1 MGARGILTATVF
13 ALLLAMGG
21 SGSVRAQSPRII
33 ALEPARTDSLLV
45 CRLRTAGLPGSEIL
59 STLRSGLSSAVDL
72 QLEVL
77 DGRGRAIDGRV
88 LRLRLDYDL
97 WDEVFSIAQGERGA
111 ERLPDDRDVTRL
123 PDDAALQA
131 WFDRTP
137 WLPVAPLAALANS
150 GPLRL
155 RAALRLHAIAPSE
168 RERLG
173 EVVSGPDGQEVSL
186 GLGKLIRFFY
196 RGGARA
202 GDGATADSSPFAPG
216 ELAHARD

>member
-1 MGARGILTATVF
+1 MRARGIPAATAF
-13 ALLLAMGG
+13 ALLLALGG
-21 SGSVRAQSPRII
+21 GPARAQAPRIL

-45 CRLRTAGLPGSEIL
+45 CRLRTAGLPGPEIL

-77 DGRGRAIDGRV
+77 DGGGRAVDGRV

-97 WDEVFSIAQGERGA
+97 WDEVFSVAQG
-111 ERLPDDRDVTRL
+111 DRAATRL

-137 WLPVAPLAALANS
+137 WLPVAPLAALANT

-155 RAALRLHAIAPSE
+155 RAALRLHAIAPGE

-196 RGGARA
+196 RGDERERDAA
-202 GDGATADSSPFAPG
+202 AAVSPTFAAG
-216 ELAHARD
+216 ELEHARD

>member
-1 MGARGILTATVF
+1 MGARGILTAAVF
-13 ALLLAMGG
+13 ALLLALSIGETA
-21 SGSVRAQSPRII
+21 RAETPRIL

-45 CRLRTAGLPGSEIL
+45 CRLRTAGLPGPEIL

-97 WDEVFSIAQGERGA
+97 WDEVFSIAHGDRG
-111 ERLPDDRDVTRL
+111 VTRL

-137 WLPVAPLAALANS
+137 WLPVAPLAALANA
-150 GPLRL
+150 GPVRL

-186 GLGKLIRFFY
+186 GLGKLIRYFY
-196 RGGARA
+196 RGGARE
-202 GDGATADSSPFAPG
+202 GGGATADSPPFAPG

>member
-1 MGARGILTATVF
+1 MGARNIRTATAL
-13 ALLLAMGG
+13 ALLLVLGGGG
-21 SGSVRAQSPRII
+21 SARAQAPRIL

-45 CRLRTAGLPGSEIL
+45 CRLRTAGLPGPEIL

-97 WDEVFSIAQGERGA
+97 WDEVFSIAQGDRGA
-111 ERLPDDRDVTRL
+111 TRL

-137 WLPVAPLAALANS
+137 WLPVAPLAVLANT
-150 GPLRL
+150 GPVRL

-186 GLGKLIRFFY
+186 GLGKLIRYFY
-196 RGGARA
+196 RGGARE
-202 GDGATADSSPFAPG
+202 GDGATADSPPFAPG

>member
-1 MGARGILTATVF
+1 MRARGILTTAVF
-13 ALLLAMGG
+13 ALLLALSIGETA
-21 SGSVRAQSPRII
+21 RAETPRIL

-45 CRLRTAGLPGSEIL
+45 CRLRTVGLPGSEIL

-77 DGRGRAIDGRV
+77 DGRGRAIDGQV

-97 WDEVFSIAQGERGA
+97 WDEVFSLAQGDRGV
-111 ERLPDDRDVTRL
+111 ERL

-137 WLPVAPLAALANS
+137 WLPVAPLAALANA
-150 GPLRL
+150 GPVRL

-186 GLGKLIRFFY
+186 GLGKLIRYFY
-196 RGGARA
+196 RGGARE
-202 GDGATADSSPFAPG
+202 GGGATADSPPFAPG

>member
-1 MGARGILTATVF
+1 MRARGILTASACT
-13 ALLLAMGG
+13 LLLALSFGEPL
-21 SGSVRAQSPRII
+21 RAETPRIL

-45 CRLRTAGLPGSEIL
+45 CRLRTAGLPGPEIL

-97 WDEVFSIAQGERGA
+97 WDEVFSLAQGDDRGA
-111 ERLPDDRDVTRL
+111 TRL

-137 WLPVAPLAALANS
+137 WLPVAPLAALANA
-150 GPLRL
+150 GPVRL

-186 GLGKLIRFFY
+186 GLGKLIRYFY
-196 RGGARA
+196 RGGARE
-202 GDGATADSSPFAPG
+202 GGGATADSPPFTPG

>member
-1 MGARGILTATVF
+1 MRARGIRAAAAL
-13 ALLLAMGG
+13 ALLLALRGAAPA
-21 SGSVRAQSPRII
+21 RAETPRIL
-33 ALEPARTDSLLV
+33 AVEPARTDSLLV
-45 CRLRTAGLPGSEIL
+45 CRLRTAGLPGAEIL

-77 DGRGRAIDGRV
+77 DGRGRALDGRV

-97 WDEVFSIAQGERGA
+97 WDEVFGLAQGDDGGA
-111 ERLPDDRDVTRL
+111 TRL
-123 PDDAALQA
+123 PDDAALRA
-131 WFDRTP
+131 WFERTP
-137 WLPVAPLAALANS
+137 WLPVAPLAALANA
-150 GPLRL
+150 GPVRL

-186 GLGKLIRFFY
+186 GLGKLIRYFY
-196 RGGARA
+196 RGGARE
-202 GDGATADSSPFAPG
+202 GDGATADSPPFAPG

>member
-1 MGARGILTATVF
+1 MRARGILTASVCT
-13 ALLLAMGG
+13 LLLALSIGEPL
-21 SGSVRAQSPRII
+21 RAETPRIL

-45 CRLRTAGLPGSEIL
+45 CRLRTAGLPGPEIL

-97 WDEVFSIAQGERGA
+97 WDEVFSLAQGDDRGA
-111 ERLPDDRDVTRL
+111 TRL

-137 WLPVAPLAALANS
+137 WLPVAPLAALANT
-150 GPLRL
+150 GPVRL

-186 GLGKLIRFFY
+186 GLGKLIRYFY
-196 RGGARA
+196 RGGARE
-202 GDGATADSSPFAPG
+202 GDGATAESPPFAPG

>member
-1 MGARGILTATVF
+1 MRARGIRTATAL
-13 ALLLAMGG
+13 ALLLVLDGG
-21 SGSVRAQSPRII
+21 GLARAQAPRIL

-45 CRLRTAGLPGSEIL
+45 CRLRTSGLPGAEIL

-97 WDEVFSIAQGERGA
+97 WDEVFSIAQ
-111 ERLPDDRDVTRL
+111 DDRGTTRL
-123 PDDAALQA
+123 PDDAALRA
-131 WFDRTP
+131 WFERTP
-137 WLPVAPLAALANS
+137 WLPVAPLAALANT
-150 GPLRL
+150 GPVRL

-186 GLGKLIRFFY
+186 GLGKLIRYFY

-202 GDGATADSSPFAPG
+202 RDGATAESPPFAPG
-216 ELAHARD
+216 EVAHARD

>member
-1 MGARGILTATVF
+1 MRARGIRTAAALV
-13 ALLLAMGG
+13 LLLALWEGG
-21 SGSVRAQSPRII
+21 PARAQAPRII

-45 CRLRTAGLPGSEIL
+45 CRLRTAGLPGPEIL
-59 STLRSGLSSAVDL
+59 STLRSGLSSAIDL

-77 DGRGRAIDGRV
+77 DGRGRAIDGRA

-97 WDEVFSIAQGERGA
+97 WDEVFSIAQGE
-111 ERLPDDRDVTRL
+111 RDVTRL

-186 GLGKLIRFFY
+186 GLGKLIRYFY

-202 GDGATADSSPFAPG
+202 GDGAAADSPPFAPG

>member
-1 MGARGILTATVF
+1 MRARGIRPAAALV
-13 ALLLAMGG
+13 LLLALCNGG
-21 SGSVRAQSPRII
+21 SARAQAPRIL
-33 ALEPARTDSLLV
+33 AVEPARTDSLLV
-45 CRLRTAGLPGSEIL
+45 CRLRTAGLPGAEIL

-77 DGRGRAIDGRV
+77 DARGRAIDGRV

-97 WDEVFSIAQGERGA
+97 WDEVFSIAQG
-111 ERLPDDRDVTRL
+111 DRAATRL

-131 WFDRTP
+131 WLDRTP
-137 WLPVAPLAALANS
+137 WLPVAPLAALASS

-196 RGGARA
+196 RGGGRA
-202 GDGATADSSPFAPG
+202 GDAATADSPPFSPG
-216 ELAHARD
+216 ELPHARD